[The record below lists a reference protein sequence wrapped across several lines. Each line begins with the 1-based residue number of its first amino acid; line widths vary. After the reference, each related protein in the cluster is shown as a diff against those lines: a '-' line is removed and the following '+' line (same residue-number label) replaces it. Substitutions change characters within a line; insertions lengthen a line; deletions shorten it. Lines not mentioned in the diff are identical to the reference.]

1 MNTRKPPKTKQ
12 ELKKRNSADSSTVS
26 SNLQMRAFRLQHAVV
41 SFFVNRVMGWS
52 IVVHDSNTASTFL
65 SSRVLF
71 ANLNQ
76 LGHAGAIGV
85 VLAMPM
91 PVEFIVNLGWK
102 LFPVF
107 GWFSKSRYSEIGGLC
122 VWAFSHVSLTAIVK
136 QIPGHGLKVMEK
148 VAHDFQKGLIN
159 AVYMS

>member
-1 MNTRKPPKTKQ
+1 
-12 ELKKRNSADSSTVS
+12 
-26 SNLQMRAFRLQHAVV
+26 MRAFRLQRAVV

-107 GWFSKSRYSEIGGLC
+107 GWFSKSRYSEIGRLC
-122 VWAFSHVSLTAIVK
+122 VWAFFSCLFNSDCKAD
-136 QIPGHGLKVMEK
+136 PW
-148 VAHDFQKGLIN
+148 AW
-159 AVYMS
+159 A